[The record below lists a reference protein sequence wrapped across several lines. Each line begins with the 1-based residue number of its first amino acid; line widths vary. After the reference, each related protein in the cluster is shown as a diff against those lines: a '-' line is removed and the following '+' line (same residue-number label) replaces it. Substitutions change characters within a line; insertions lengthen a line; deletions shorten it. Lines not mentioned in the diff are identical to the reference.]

1 METRLQQLFDLQ
13 YFMQNSRL
21 QNVINDVLVRYRLSD
36 ETRSIRNELE
46 DNDLE
51 MLYAAGDIH
60 AAASSLR
67 TVTGGIMSDKKAD
80 TAKSSP
86 LGCMEHLIPGDFR

>member
-36 ETRSIRNELE
+36 ETGSIRSELE
-46 DNDLE
+46 ENDLE

-60 AAASSLR
+60 AAAGSLR
-67 TVTGGIMSDKKAD
+67 TVTGGIMSDKQND